1 MAGRLEGKVAVITGA
16 AHGIGRAAALL
27 FAREGAA
34 VVVADRDVEAGGAT
48 ADEIID
54 AGGRALYVY
63 TDVAQDGDIH
73 RAIHEAELRWGGLDI
88 LVNNAAIAVG
98 AEVHET
104 PPELW
109 QRIQEVNLNG
119 VYRGCRDGVRAML
132 RRGGGAIVNVAS
144 VQGMFGFHG
153 WAAYAA
159 SKGSVIAL
167 TRQMAVD
174 YADRNIRV
182 NAVCPGPIET
192 AILERGQLER
202 AALGLSALDAEEV
215 RRRERVPPMGRSGRP
230 EEVAAC
236 ILFLASEEASYIT
249 GHCLVVDGGL
259 TAAGD

>member
-1 MAGRLEGKVAVITGA
+1 MAGRLEGKVALITGA
-16 AHGIGRAAALL
+16 AHGIGRATALL

-34 VVVADRDVEAGGAT
+34 VVVADRDVKAGGVA

-104 PPELW
+104 TPELW
-109 QRIQEVNLNG
+109 QRVQDVNLHG

-159 SKGSVIAL
+159 SKGGVIAL
-167 TRQMAVD
+167 TRQMAVA

-182 NAVCPGPIET
+182 NAVCPGPIST
-192 AILERGQLER
+192 AILEHGASER
-202 AALGLSALDAEEV
+202 AALELPAIDTEAV
-215 RRRERVPPMGRSGRP
+215 RRRERVPPVGRSGRP

-236 ILFLASEEASYIT
+236 ILFLASDEASYVT

>member
-16 AHGIGRAAALL
+16 AYGIGRATAVL
-27 FAREGAA
+27 FAQEGAA

-48 ADEIID
+48 ADEIIE

-63 TDVAQDGDIH
+63 TDVAQDGDIQ

-88 LVNNAAIAVG
+88 LVNNAAIGVG
-98 AEVHET
+98 AAVHET

-109 QRIQEVNLNG
+109 QRVLDVNLAG
-119 VYRGCRDGVRAML
+119 VYRGCRDGVRALL
-132 RRGGGAIVNVAS
+132 RRGGGTIVNVAS

-159 SKGSVIAL
+159 SKGGVIAL
-167 TRQMAVD
+167 TRQMAVE

-192 AILERGQLER
+192 AILAHGEAERV
-202 AALGLSALDAEEV
+202 ALGLPPLQTEAAQ
-215 RRRERVPPMGRSGRP
+215 RRERVPPMGRSGRP
-230 EEVAAC
+230 EEVAQC
-236 ILFLASEEASYIT
+236 ILFLASDEASFVT

-259 TAAGD
+259 TAQGD